1 MNGQIVSRDYMHA
14 KGRAAFEAGEGRD
27 DHHMNPGSVA
37 IEEWQAGWDR
47 AALLAKQVAR
57 RRPVALAGVAVS

>member
-1 MNGQIVSRDYMHA
+1 MTGQIVSRDYMHA

-27 DHHMNPGSVA
+27 AHNMNLGSAA
-37 IEEWQAGWDR
+37 IEDWQAGWDR

-57 RRPVALAGVAVS
+57 RAKVAA